1 MERAHQMISGDGL
14 QIPLPLM
21 QRYGL
26 QPGAQVVLELGVEGI
41 RVLPALAH
49 RSKIE
54 SKALRHLLRNL
65 GDAVT
70 IEAQQHEG
78 AWRVT
83 VFASGSL
90 RPIGELI
97 YDLAGD
103 FLEKPSTPLET
114 MRRRAVEIMGDQ

>member
-1 MERAHQMISGDGL
+1 MERAHQTISGDGL

-49 RSKIE
+49 RAKIE
-54 SKALRHLLRNL
+54 SRALRHL

-70 IEAQQHEG
+70 IEARQRED

-83 VFASGSL
+83 VFASDSL

-114 MRRRAVEIMGDQ
+114 MRRRAVEVMGDQ

>member
-26 QPGAQVVLELGVEGI
+26 QPGTQVVLELGAEGI
-41 RVLPALAH
+41 RVLPALAQ
-49 RSKIE
+49 RTQIE
-54 SKALRHLLRNL
+54 SQALRYLLRHL

-70 IEAQQHEG
+70 IEARQREE
-78 AWRVT
+78 AWHVA
-83 VFASGSL
+83 VFSSDSL
-90 RPIGELI
+90 RPIGELV

-103 FLEKPSTPLET
+103 FLEGPSTSLET
-114 MRRRAVEIMGDQ
+114 MHHSAVEIMGDQ

>member
-26 QPGAQVVLELGVEGI
+26 QPGTQVVLELGAEGI
-41 RVLPALAH
+41 RVLPALAQ
-49 RSKIE
+49 RTQIE
-54 SKALRHLLRNL
+54 SQALRYLLRHL

-70 IEAQQHEG
+70 IEARQREG
-78 AWRVT
+78 AWHVA
-83 VFASGSL
+83 VFSSDSL
-90 RPIGELI
+90 RPIGELV

-103 FLEKPSTPLET
+103 FLEGPSTSLET
-114 MRRRAVEIMGDQ
+114 MHHSAVEIMGDQ